1 MTENDLKKVDPARG
15 VCAGLFFNEAAAYGT
30 NVVSERKPLAE
41 LPRGVSEKYPERS
54 EEIFPIFYEAGSSRW
69 SRVFMEQFTYRF
81 RMVKDGAMIYI
92 SHLDVLRLLSRSARR
107 AELPVILTQGFT
119 PRFKIKLNRALKLGV
134 ASDDEAGEISLSQ
147 RWDPAEV
154 ALRWNQALP
163 DGLMI
168 RDVKF

>member
-1 MTENDLKKVDPARG
+1 
-15 VCAGLFFNEAAAYGT
+15 
-30 NVVSERKPLAE
+30 
-41 LPRGVSEKYPERS
+41 
-54 EEIFPIFYEAGSSRW
+54 
-69 SRVFMEQFTYRF
+69 
-81 RMVKDGAMIYI
+81 MIYI